1 MLQSIASPLP
11 ADTSSPGLD
20 FIPFLNCAVQTVQT
34 NKIRAEEQIGRV
46 PFLTGAGAPGLYPR
60 HHTVNNGL

>member
-20 FIPFLNCAVQTVQT
+20 FIPFLTCAVQTVQT

-46 PFLTGAGAPGLYPR
+46 PFLTNDGL
-60 HHTVNNGL
+60 LQELLDSIQDIIL